1 MVGAAASPSW
11 ILPQVP
17 SSRRA
22 EVCKGPDAPT
32 PQDGPGTILHLEL
45 VEGPLA
51 GTSLTANR
59 AERYQVGRTRSSKSF
74 QIKDSAISE
83 KHAEIVWRTGQWLL
97 RDLGSS
103 NGTQLNG
110 EPLEEGGEVAVS
122 RSKREVACSGRGLKC
137 SLPHAGAV
145 LSHRVPLLRR

>member
-1 MVGAAASPSW
+1 VWRLSLAPRSPGHRSAPASIPW
-11 ILPQVP
+11 
-17 SSRRA
+17 SS
-22 EVCKGPDAPT
+22 CCLQDAPVPT
-32 PQDGPGTILHLEL
+32 LQLEL

-51 GTSLTANR
+51 STTLTADK

-83 KHAEIVWRTGQWLL
+83 KHAEIVWRAGQWLL

-110 EPLEEGGEVAVS
+110 EPLEEEGEAPGHKAPCY
-122 RSKREVACSGRGLKC
+122 RLLLC
-137 SLPHAGAV
+137 
-145 LSHRVPLLRR
+145 VPRHYLHIFNK